1 MPAEHEQVDLQLS
14 SDEALVLFDWL
25 HRCEDDGE
33 FRQPEHRG
41 KKVALWNLSATLERM
56 LLQPF
61 QHDYLHLVRAARSRL
76 AGEEPLPK
84 EA

>member
-1 MPAEHEQVDLQLS
+1 MPAESEPVDLQLT

-41 KKVALWNLSATLERM
+41 EEVALWNLSAVLERV
-56 LLQPF
+56 LVQPF
-61 QHDYLHLVRAARSRL
+61 QHDYLDLVRAARSRL
-76 AGEEPLPK
+76 AGEELP
-84 EA
+84 EPV